1 MDPINIDPIN
11 IRNVINNLTNFILQ
25 YALALAA
32 ISILAMALL
41 EAWKRLV
48 KSREKYHMRILWEWV
63 HSGTAKRRRPKGKPD
78 KAERV
83 YQQLIHL
90 TTGVAEDETT
100 IPKTGNRRPL
110 YSLFTRFRFNPENA
124 LFCLDLGRMMG
135 QVQEAADTAM
145 SNPKTYPDLYYLL
158 TSGADPKD
166 VDNWVTLSAKVAG
179 GGSTV
184 KEKGVLKKQ
193 TDTYSRLQQLVQ
205 RKLDGLQLTA
215 GYIWKARNQRNAMI
229 LGAVLLF
236 FSLAYIDPETT
247 SLVDFFKGK
256 SFADI
261 LRLMAASLAGG
272 IAAPIAKDLVT
283 ALRRVKANA

>member
-1 MDPINIDPIN
+1 MDPISVRD
-11 IRNVINNLTNFILQ
+11 VINNLTDFILQ

-41 EAWKRLV
+41 EAWKRLF

-63 HSGTAKRRRPKGKPD
+63 HSGTEKRRRPKGKPA

-90 TTGVAEDETT
+90 TTGISENETS
-100 IPKTGNRRPL
+100 IPETGNRRPL

-179 GGSTV
+179 GGSTA
-184 KEKGVLKKQ
+184 KEKEVLKKQ
-193 TDTYSRLQQLVQ
+193 TDTFSRLQQLVQ
-205 RKLDGLQLTA
+205 RKLDGLQLIA
-215 GYIWKARNQRNAMI
+215 GYTWKARNQRSAII

-236 FSLAYIDPETT
+236 FSLSYVEWGSNMLDDIFNSRNIGDVVRILIA
-247 SLVDFFKGK
+247 SLV
-256 SFADI
+256 
-261 LRLMAASLAGG
+261 GG
-272 IAAPIAKDLVT
+272 IAAPVAKDLVS
-283 ALRRVKANA
+283 ALRRVRAGG